1 MYKFNVFGHGLYLS
15 ISWLFSNLAHI
26 YFTFHD
32 LLTYSSVNVLKPF
45 MQNHSE
51 RSMYISLFERD
62 VSRCSSN
69 INGFFHQYHI
79 LKNNR
84 GKGGRV
90 NHKEQERKV
99 SRLRCIPVTRFWGG
113 GGSNPKLILV
123 FHTLRALQTV
133 GEAYPK

>member
-32 LLTYSSVNVLKPF
+32 LLTYSSVNVLKRF
-45 MQNHSE
+45 KQNRSE

-84 GKGGRV
+84 GKGGGV
-90 NHKEQERKV
+90 NHKEQAYLLHV
-99 SRLRCIPVTRFWGG
+99 FFWGG
-113 GGSNPKLILV
+113 GGGQKPKNILK
-123 FHTLRALQTV
+123 FFTL
-133 GEAYPK
+133 

>member
-1 MYKFNVFGHGLYLS
+1 MYKFNVFGHDLYLS
-15 ISWLFSNLAHI
+15 ISWLFSNLAHTCI

-45 MQNHSE
+45 KQNHSE

-84 GKGGRV
+84 GKGGGV

-99 SRLRCIPVTRFWGG
+99 SRLRCIPVTRFFFLG
-113 GGSNPKLILV
+113 GGSNPKLIL
-123 FHTLRALQTV
+123 L
-133 GEAYPK
+133 